1 MIKNSWHHFC
11 RHTVYTKILS
21 LLCVVS
27 VRDSRVSCTSLHI
40 NIRCWA
46 INFTICIFFVLLC
59 FPFPIS
65 LSLSLSVSLTLTTFI
80 FSFTELEYQN
90 FSLTFISYIFIRDDS
105 DWETC
110 CWMKRTYGSHFALPV
125 AISNIIA
132 QTRKCFQTQENFFAI
147 GKISYFS
154 IFLISFECGRTKRDV
169 KKIIKKIKKK
179 DTKKKLKNLCC
190 WTILKEKEKVFLLFF
205 IYFYVI
211 FKSYQYLKSYG
222 SKV

>member
-1 MIKNSWHHFC
+1 MYIFC
-11 RHTVYTKILS
+11 LVVLS
-21 LLCVVS
+21 IPYLS
-27 VRDSRVSCTSLHI
+27 
-40 NIRCWA
+40 
-46 INFTICIFFVLLC
+46 F
-59 FPFPIS
+59 
-65 LSLSLSVSLTLTTFI
+65 SLSLSVSLTLTTFI

-179 DTKKKLKNLCC
+179 DTKKNSKICVVEQFWRK
-190 WTILKEKEKVFLLFF
+190 KKKFF
-205 IYFYVI
+205 FYFSFI
-211 FKSYQYLKSYG
+211 FMWYLK
-222 SKV
+222 VINI